1 MSIGGLTE
9 EALTDNMSSI
19 VNTKTKKFF
28 NEFNSVCK
36 DMNVKPRNCK
46 VKEPETKGK
55 VESQNRFLD
64 WLQPY
69 NYEFV
74 TEEDIIRILDVI
86 TKQCNNKV
94 NDTTNIKPILLFNKE
109 KEHLRP
115 LPSKE
120 VLNDYMY
127 DLIQFK
133 VPNTFLVRYRGIEYS
148 VVHNYI
154 NKVVS
159 LKELN
164 NELYIY
170 HNRNLII
177 KHKISKQKINYT
189 YEHYKSAMETKG
201 IDKDSIEEQTIKN
214 LEMLGRLINE

>member
-1 MSIGGLTE
+1 M
-9 EALTDNMSSI
+9 
-19 VNTKTKKFF
+19 
-28 NEFNSVCK
+28 
-36 DMNVKPRNCK
+36 
-46 VKEPETKGK
+46 
-55 VESQNRFLD
+55 D

-69 NYEFV
+69 NFEFE
-74 TEEDIIRILDVI
+74 TEEDIIKILAVI
-86 TKQCNNKV
+86 TKQCNNKE

-115 LPSKE
+115 LPTKE

-127 DLIQFK
+127 DLKQFK

-148 VVHNYI
+148 VPHNYI

-164 NELYIY
+164 NELHIY

-177 KHKISKQKINYT
+177 KHKMSKQKINYT
-189 YEHYKSAMETKG
+189 HEHYMAAMKAKG
-201 IDKDSIEEQTIKN
+201 INEDSIEEQTIKN
-214 LEMLGRLINE
+214 LEMLGRLN